1 MSAPSS
7 QFVLSDGGLS
17 RQRRRFGRRR
27 LAKRSVQSLSEA
39 DNLYWVDFQGLQDSA
54 SDVISES
61 DDSEDNA
68 LTDEYMSDSNT
79 EHGIQVVSDDPG
91 TSIFS
96 VVQADMEYEDC
107 QHLREA
113 LISEFKEQVFTRK
126 TFTQVDNDKRGPH
139 AKVKLE
145 LIPNAIP
152 FSCKAIRTVGVREQV
167 LYDKIK
173 GFEEQGFIRKCRGST
188 EWVSRA
194 FLVPKPNGKWRL
206 VIHYRYLN
214 TQLKGL
220 NFPLPVIE
228 DQLARQ

>member
-1 MSAPSS
+1 MLVRA
-7 QFVLSDGGLS
+7 QIL
-17 RQRRRFGRRR
+17 
-27 LAKRSVQSLSEA
+27 VQSLPEA
-39 DNLYWVDFQGLQDSA
+39 DKLYWVDIQGLQDSA
-54 SDVISES
+54 SNVISES

-113 LISEFKEQVFTRK
+113 LISEFREQVFTRK

-145 LIPNAIP
+145 LIPNAVP

-194 FLVPKPNGKWRL
+194 F
-206 VIHYRYLN
+206 
-214 TQLKGL
+214 
-220 NFPLPVIE
+220 
-228 DQLARQ
+228 